1 MKNMKRIASLVLALV
16 MVFTL
21 AISASAALTEITD
34 KGSITIKDNDTVLA
48 SKKTFA
54 AYKILD
60 LKAYTNEA
68 GETVNYEYTVPADM
82 ADFYAEYF
90 SLDKTS
96 NNFNAQV
103 LAHIASVEDLY
114 AFAEAALNATST
126 DPYAGAPVADGY
138 KFSNLPLGYYVV
150 ADTTAEGDYVK
161 PVSALI
167 LDTATPNIEI
177 EVKAEKPPVEKEI
190 DDDNDLNTTDDRVDA
205 NDAAI
210 GDTITYVITSKV
222 PDMTGYNRYYFIA
235 KDHMSKGL
243 TYTNNMVVKVGD
255 KTLSADEYTLNV
267 TENEDGTTDLE
278 VIFKNFVQY
287 NTAEYID
294 KPVTISYTALLN
306 EDAEV
311 NKIPNKNDVYLVYSN
326 DPNFDYEGDYPPPPP
341 PEGGEE
347 PPVGETPKDEVRTYT
362 TTLELVKTDAIGNR
376 LTGAEFSLTGEALRT
391 VRVEKEHYTL
401 DPNGNYWLL
410 KTGAYTTTDPNGTID
425 GAPVDKTSYASL
437 TDKYTKETIV
447 EFVKKSEGTLTIT
460 ATVGQDGILRFEGIP
475 GGEFVIKETK
485 APEGYNILTE
495 EIKVGIDFN
504 TETEEFTYTGAVDN
518 NGLARITVINQAGS
532 ELPSTGGIGTTLFYV
547 IGGVMAVA
555 ALILLIAK
563 KRMANAQ

>member
-167 LDTATPNIEI
+167 LDTATPNI
-177 EVKAEKPPVEKEI
+177 
-190 DDDNDLNTTDDRVDA
+190 
-205 NDAAI
+205 
-210 GDTITYVITSKV
+210 
-222 PDMTGYNRYYFIA
+222 
-235 KDHMSKGL
+235 
-243 TYTNNMVVKVGD
+243 
-255 KTLSADEYTLNV
+255 
-267 TENEDGTTDLE
+267 
-278 VIFKNFVQY
+278 
-287 NTAEYID
+287 
-294 KPVTISYTALLN
+294 
-306 EDAEV
+306 
-311 NKIPNKNDVYLVYSN
+311 
-326 DPNFDYEGDYPPPPP
+326 
-341 PEGGEE
+341 
-347 PPVGETPKDEVRTYT
+347 
-362 TTLELVKTDAIGNR
+362 
-376 LTGAEFSLTGEALRT
+376 
-391 VRVEKEHYTL
+391 
-401 DPNGNYWLL
+401 
-410 KTGAYTTTDPNGTID
+410 
-425 GAPVDKTSYASL
+425 
-437 TDKYTKETIV
+437 
-447 EFVKKSEGTLTIT
+447 
-460 ATVGQDGILRFEGIP
+460 
-475 GGEFVIKETK
+475 
-485 APEGYNILTE
+485 
-495 EIKVGIDFN
+495 
-504 TETEEFTYTGAVDN
+504 
-518 NGLARITVINQAGS
+518 
-532 ELPSTGGIGTTLFYV
+532 
-547 IGGVMAVA
+547 
-555 ALILLIAK
+555 
-563 KRMANAQ
+563 